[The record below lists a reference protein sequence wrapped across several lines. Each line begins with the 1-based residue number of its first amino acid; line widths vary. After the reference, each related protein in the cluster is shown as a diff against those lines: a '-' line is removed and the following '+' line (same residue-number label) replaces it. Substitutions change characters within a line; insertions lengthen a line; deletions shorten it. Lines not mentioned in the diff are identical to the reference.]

1 VRSVSVDHERLM
13 RESTDRVESA
23 LRSNNSIEQLVA
35 SRLLESPAI
44 FRIWENE
51 HSGLMREVANTG
63 FRRTQAA
70 LLKKATFR
78 LIHRKALFEYLRDQ
92 RVRGSARQRIVLT
105 FHPTQDYT
113 RSVIA
118 EHEVYLRKACSF
130 LCTSHVGANVVRD
143 PSFFDPMR
151 HYQALYAEYFQLFC
165 RTHVDPAAA
174 DTDPQSELLPL
185 LKYQLE
191 ECRKA
196 IMHPQPEQE
205 WLRREAELREPT
217 GDTVRLLR
225 PGSFTRRI
233 PKQ

>member
-1 VRSVSVDHERLM
+1 M

-23 LRSNNSIEQLVA
+23 LRSDNPIEQLVA
-35 SRLLESPAI
+35 SRLLESPAT

-51 HSGLMREVANTG
+51 HSGLMRNVANTG

-70 LLKKATFR
+70 LLKKATFC

-92 RVRGSARQRIVLT
+92 RVRGSARQRIVSS

-130 LCTSHVGANVVRD
+130 LCASHVGANVVHD
-143 PSFFDPMR
+143 PGFFDPMA
-151 HYQALYAEYFQLFC
+151 HYEALYAEYFQIFC
-165 RTHVDPAAA
+165 RAQFGPASA
-174 DTDPQSELLPL
+174 DAEPQSELLPL

-233 PKQ
+233 PK

>member
-1 VRSVSVDHERLM
+1 VRRISIDHERLM
-13 RESTDRVESA
+13 RESTDCVDSA
-23 LRSNNSIEQLVA
+23 LHSDDPIEHLIV

-44 FRIWENE
+44 FRIWESE

-63 FRRTQAA
+63 FWRTQGA

-78 LIHRKALFEYLRDQ
+78 LIHRKAPFEYLRDQ

-113 RSVIA
+113 RAVIA

-130 LCTSHVGANVVRD
+130 LCTSHVGVNVVHD
-143 PSFFDPMR
+143 PCFFDPMT
-151 HYQALYAEYFQLFC
+151 HYRALYADYFKIFC
-165 RTHVDPAAA
+165 RTRFGLTSAETEPE
-174 DTDPQSELLPL
+174 SELLPL
-185 LKYQLE
+185 LKHQLE

-196 IMHPQPEQE
+196 IMNPQPEKD

-217 GDTVRLLR
+217 GDTVRLPHLGGFKR
-225 PGSFTRRI
+225 KI
-233 PKQ
+233 

>member
-1 VRSVSVDHERLM
+1 VRSISIDHDRLM

-23 LRSNNSIEQLVA
+23 LRSNNSVEQLIA

-44 FRIWENE
+44 FRIWESE
-51 HSGLMREVANTG
+51 HSRLMREVANTG

-70 LLKKATFR
+70 LLKKAAFR

-92 RVRGSARQRIVLT
+92 QVRGNARRHIVLT

-130 LCTSHVGANVVRD
+130 LCTSHVGANVVHD
-143 PSFFDPMR
+143 PSFFDPMK

-165 RTHVDPAAA
+165 RKQFGPISA
-174 DTDPQSELLPL
+174 TDPQSELLPL

-191 ECRKA
+191 ECREA
-196 IMHPQPEQE
+196 IMHPQPEKE

-225 PGSFTRRI
+225 PGSFKRK
-233 PKQ
+233 P

>member
-1 VRSVSVDHERLM
+1 MRRISIDHERLM

-23 LRSNNSIEQLVA
+23 LRSDNPIEQLVA

-44 FRIWENE
+44 FRIWESE
-51 HSGLMREVANTG
+51 HSGLMRMVANTG

-130 LCTSHVGANVVRD
+130 LCTSHVGANVVHD
-143 PSFFDPMR
+143 PGFFDPMR
-151 HYQALYAEYFQLFC
+151 HYLALYAEYFQIFC
-165 RTHVDPAAA
+165 RTHFGPAAVEIE
-174 DTDPQSELLPL
+174 PQSELLPL

-196 IMHPQPEQE
+196 IMNPQPEKE

-217 GDTVRLLR
+217 GDTVRLS
-225 PGSFTRRI
+225 SFK
-233 PKQ
+233 PKS

>member
-1 VRSVSVDHERLM
+1 MRSISVDHERLM
-13 RESTDRVESA
+13 RESIDRVESA
-23 LRSNNSIEQLVA
+23 LRGENSIEQLVA

-44 FRIWENE
+44 FRIWESE

-92 RVRGSARQRIVLT
+92 RVRGTARQRIVLT

-143 PSFFDPMR
+143 PSFFDPIR

-165 RTHVDPAAA
+165 HSHIGPTSAK
-174 DTDPQSELLPL
+174 TDPQTELLPL

-196 IMHPQPEQE
+196 IMLPQPEHD
-205 WLRREAELREPT
+205 WVRRETELRAPT

-225 PGSFTRRI
+225 PGSFKRK
-233 PKQ
+233 P

>member
-1 VRSVSVDHERLM
+1 VQRNSVNHERLM

-23 LRSNNSIEQLVA
+23 LCSDSPIEQLVA
-35 SRLLESPAI
+35 SRLLENPAI
-44 FRIWENE
+44 FRIWESE

-92 RVRGSARQRIVLT
+92 RVRGSARQRIVLS

-130 LCTSHVGANVVRD
+130 LCTSHVGANVVHD
-143 PSFFDPMR
+143 PGFFDPMR
-151 HYQALYAEYFQLFC
+151 HYQALYAEYFQIFC
-165 RTHVDPAAA
+165 RTHFGPDSA
-174 DTDPQSELLPL
+174 DSEPQSELLPL

-196 IMHPQPEQE
+196 IMHPQPEKE

-217 GDTVRLLR
+217 GDTVRLPRL
-225 PGSFTRRI
+225 GSLKRN
-233 PKQ
+233 P

>member
-1 VRSVSVDHERLM
+1 VRSISIHHERLM

-23 LRSNNSIEQLVA
+23 LRSDNSIEQLIA

-44 FRIWENE
+44 FRVWENE

-92 RVRGSARQRIVLT
+92 RIRGSARQRIVLA

-130 LCTSHVGANVVRD
+130 LCTSHVGANVVHD
-143 PSFFDPMR
+143 PSFFDPMT
-151 HYQALYAEYFQLFC
+151 HYQTLYAEYFELFC
-165 RTHVDPAAA
+165 RMHVGRASD

-196 IMHPQPEQE
+196 IMLPQPERD

-225 PGSFTRRI
+225 PGSFKRK
-233 PKQ
+233 P

>member
-1 VRSVSVDHERLM
+1 M
-13 RESTDRVESA
+13 RESTDRVHSA
-23 LRSNNSIEQLVA
+23 LYSENPNEQLVA
-35 SRLLESPAI
+35 SRLLESPAA
-44 FRIWENE
+44 FRAWESE

-105 FHPTQDYT
+105 FHPTQDYA

-130 LCTSHVGANVVRD
+130 LCTSHVGANVVHD
-143 PSFFDPMR
+143 PGFFDPMK
-151 HYQALYAEYFQLFC
+151 HYQALYAEYFQIFC
-165 RTHVDPAAA
+165 RVQFRAASA
-174 DTDPQSELLPL
+174 DAEPQSELLPL
-185 LKYQLE
+185 LKHQLE

-196 IMHPQPEQE
+196 IMDPQPDNK
-205 WLRREAELREPT
+205 WLSREVELREPT
-217 GDTVRLLR
+217 GDTVRLPRL
-225 PGSFTRRI
+225 GSFKRK
-233 PKQ
+233 P